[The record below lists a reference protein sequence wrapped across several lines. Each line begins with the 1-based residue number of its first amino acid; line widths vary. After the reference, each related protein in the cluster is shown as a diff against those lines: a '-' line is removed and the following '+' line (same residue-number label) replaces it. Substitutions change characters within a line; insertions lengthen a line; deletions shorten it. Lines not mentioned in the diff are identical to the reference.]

1 MVKEDSE
8 LELRLLVNRLE
19 FLRAGEK
26 AVVFERL
33 ETVSDLHRVNNADL
47 ESWLSRRVKAS
58 WRAVDLVRKVHFDLR
73 FLDRDGTWVLWGQEP
88 AFPAALRQICDPPW
102 LLWGRGNWPEA
113 ACWAAMVGTRY
124 PTESAK
130 KAAQGFAG
138 DLAGSGAVV
147 VSGLAHGI
155 DACSHAGALRT
166 GTTVAVLGNGIDW
179 VSPVTN
185 QRLASRILAS
195 GGALVSEYGPGDEA
209 FPWRFVA
216 RNRLISGLCR
226 SVMVVQAPRK
236 SGALI
241 TADFALDQGRDVVVH
256 RDGLEGERGEGTR
269 ELVRQGAPVIG
280 SVGEL
285 EAVWNG
291 EMVPGTSE
299 QSWLEGLA

>member
-1 MVKEDSE
+1 M
-8 LELRLLVNRLE
+8 ELRLLVNRLE

-26 AVVFERL
+26 TVVLEKL
-33 ETVSDLHRVNNADL
+33 ETVTDLHRVSNADL

-58 WRAVDLVRKVHFDLR
+58 WRAGELLRKVDTDR
-73 FLDRDGTWVLWGQEP
+73 KFLDREGTWLLWGHET
-88 AFPAALRQICDPPW
+88 AFPQALRQISDPPW
-102 LLWGRGNWPEA
+102 LLWGRGSWPEA
-113 ACWAAMVGTRY
+113 NRWAAMVGTRY
-124 PTESAK
+124 PSEAAK
-130 KAAQGFAG
+130 HAAAVFAG
-138 DLAGSGAVV
+138 QLAASGAVV

-166 GTTVAVLGNGIDW
+166 GTTVAVLGNGIDTI
-179 VSPVTN
+179 SPVTN
-185 QRLASRILAS
+185 QRLAGRILAT

-256 RDGLEGERGEGTR
+256 RSGLEGERGEGTR
-269 ELVRQGAPVIG
+269 ELARQGAPVIG
-280 SVGEL
+280 RLAEL
-285 EAVWNG
+285 EALWNG
-291 EMVPGTSE
+291 EMVPGTTE
-299 QSWLEGLA
+299 QGWLEGLA